1 MLKARSNTVEL
12 GTICVFNGN
21 EEDHRLTFKGF
32 GDRVVSLDELKI
44 KRDKVAVLLHRDG
57 SQK

>member
-1 MLKARSNTVEL
+1 MEL

-32 GDRVVSLDELKI
+32 GDRVVSLYELKT
-44 KRDKVAVLLHRDG
+44 KRDKVAALLHRDG